1 MKNIINGALSAAAIG
16 AALASSLVGAGAAH
30 AAPQPDQ
37 NRVITQKL
45 VFKTDD
51 NKFATFRGSFTFEK
65 FTTYEA
71 AYAVATTFRTPAVGQ
86 WGTMQYS
93 PFTTLS
99 CLGGYVDWIGQTG
112 CTTGNQNQYRINQ
125 DGTLESWSNKKVNG
139 ITRPSSADLAR
150 LGTSNPWKLVL
161 PATAPTVSVPEAKAG
176 QTVSATVSFPQRVY
190 GKLVFTAP
198 EHTTIVG
205 VDYRSCDVSD
215 DGKTATCGVDS
226 DYWTADRVVTL
237 KVDSD
242 VRTDA
247 SIPWGSNLPG
257 GSMKV
262 VKSGSAD
269 ITSTLT
275 AKVVRGGWAVSKPT
289 MRPGTTGTSTVAFD
303 NTHTGPMTVT
313 APADTTL
320 TGITGG
326 TEKWTISA
334 DGTTATA
341 PSGTWTGTR
350 TLSLRAS
357 ATAEAGEKVGGSV
370 TSGTGLNSITVPLD
384 ANVAETKSTVLGAYA
399 LEAKP
404 TTGAHFAPGADGTVS
419 FTSRPSRGP
428 DGIDIVPGESM
439 SWTTTLPKGLE
450 IRGNTCSDVYTGYTA
465 TCDFGATA
473 PDGTRT
479 VVYTVTRDADQ
490 PAVTNAFQHVHT
502 TTYDVRATADLAA
515 DAKVVTTFTP
525 TGGHTSDS
533 PRTETTVPVA
543 QGPVVTVTNPADPA
557 DGYTPGT
564 AFTFTGTA
572 TAGKTITVQNVFGT
586 VLGQNVPVAA
596 DGTWSWTRA
605 NMGTSNW
612 MLEFVQDKG
621 TANEH
626 KATVYNFK
634 PNAAPAPVVTVT
646 NPANP
651 ADGYTPGTAFTFTGT
666 ATAGKTIT
674 VQNVFGTVLGQNV
687 PVQADGTW
695 SWTRANM
702 GTSNWMLEFIQDK
715 GTANEHKA
723 TVYNFKP
730 NATPAPVVTVTNP
743 VNPADGYPAQ
753 TSFTFT
759 GTATAGKT
767 ITVQNVFGT

>member
-1 MKNIINGALSAAAIG
+1 VNSF
-16 AALASSLVGAGAAH
+16 
-30 AAPQPDQ
+30 
-37 NRVITQKL
+37 QKM
-45 VFKTDD
+45 
-51 NKFATFRGSFTFEK
+51 A
-65 FTTYEA
+65 
-71 AYAVATTFRTPAVGQ
+71 ATTCVAV
-86 WGTMQYS
+86 
-93 PFTTLS
+93 TL
-99 CLGGYVDWIGQTG
+99 LAGG
-112 CTTGNQNQYRINQ
+112 
-125 DGTLESWSNKKVNG
+125 
-139 ITRPSSADLAR
+139 
-150 LGTSNPWKLVL
+150 VL
-161 PATAPTVSVPEAKAG
+161 PATAAPSTSPTETAAEGAVAPASYTQKVVMTGGGEYYALTATGFQRFSTQAAAEAAAVTATFPERGTPGPIQSGDRHIGVVQNLGTGWSTYYLVAARDSRVPQVTITSTGEITLGIYKLSHWGLLPGGREEGPILSKSTSTRIKLVDLTVPAPAPAPAISVPEAKAG
-176 QTVSATVSFPQRVY
+176 QTVEATVSFPQRVY

-242 VRTDA
+242 VRTDS

-275 AKVVRGGWAVSKPT
+275 AKVVLGGWAVSKPT

-303 NTHTGPMTVT
+303 GTHTGPMTVT
-313 APADTTL
+313 APTDTTL
-320 TGITGG
+320 TGIAGG

-341 PSGTWTGTR
+341 PSSTWTGAR
-350 TLSLRAS
+350 TLSLVAS
-357 ATAEAGEKVGGSV
+357 ATAEAGEKIGGSV
-370 TSGTGLNSITVPLD
+370 TSGTGLNSITVPLN
-384 ANVAETKSTVLGAYA
+384 ANVPEAKSTVLGAYA

-404 TTGAHFAPGADGTVS
+404 LTGTHFAPGSDGTVS

-428 DGIDIVPGESM
+428 DGIDITPGESM

-465 TCDFGATA
+465 TCDFGTTA

-515 DAKVVTTFTP
+515 DAEVVTTFTP

-557 DGYTPGT
+557 DGYAPGT

-572 TAGKTITVQNVFGT
+572 TAGKTITVQNKFGT
-586 VLGQNVPVAA
+586 VLAQNVPVQA
-596 DGTWSWTRA
+596 DGTWTWTRA

-612 MLEFVQDKG
+612 QLEFV
-621 TANEH
+621 
-626 KATVYNFK
+626 
-634 PNAAPAPVVTVT
+634 
-646 NPANP
+646 
-651 ADGYTPGTAFTFTGT
+651 
-666 ATAGKTIT
+666 
-674 VQNVFGTVLGQNV
+674 
-687 PVQADGTW
+687 
-695 SWTRANM
+695 
-702 GTSNWMLEFIQDK
+702 QDK

-743 VNPADGYPAQ
+743 ANPADGYPAR

-759 GTATAGKT
+759 GKATPGKT
-767 ITVQNVFGT
+767 ITVQNVFGTVVAQNVPVAADGTWSWTRANMGTSTWQLEFIQDKGAPTEEKATVYNFAPRD